1 MQLLLEFI
9 EESDVREGRRPPRW
23 EKLDEGAR
31 EAAINHL
38 SRLVALMLSEKSLRR
53 EANDE

>member
-9 EESDVREGRRPPRW
+9 EEADVREGRRPPRW
-23 EKLDEGAR
+23 EKLDEAAR

-38 SRLVALMLSEKSLRR
+38 SRLVALMLSEMSLRR
-53 EANDE
+53 EENDE